1 MKQKKIFATA
11 DFSPTQAELEI
22 LRTYKKRSQLTEIW
36 RRLRKNKAAVLGLIM
51 LSIIFLAAIFADVL
65 YDYDT
70 VVIQPDYSSTL
81 LFPCA
86 EHPLGTDELGRDV
99 LARIIHGTRLSLT
112 IALLSTICSLSI
124 GGIIGAYAG
133 YIGGKF
139 DSIIMR
145 VMDIFL
151 AMPNMLL
158 ALAIVAALGPN
169 LINLIIAI
177 AISDIP
183 RFARILRSTVLSI
196 KDSDFVEAAR
206 AAGAKRSTIVFREII
221 PNCLA
226 PIIVQASIV
235 MAAAIILAAGLSF
248 IGLGVQ
254 PPAPEW
260 GAMLSSGREYI
271 RDYQYLVLF
280 PGLAIVITVLAFNLL
295 GDGLRDALDPRLKQ

>member
-1 MKQKKIFATA
+1 M
-11 DFSPTQAELEI
+11 
-22 LRTYKKRSQLTEIW
+22 
-36 RRLRKNKAAVLGLIM
+36 LGLV
-51 LSIIFLAAIFADVL
+51 LLFIIFMSALFADVL
-65 YDYDT
+65 YDYET
-70 VVIQPDYSSTL
+70 EVVLPNYSSTL
-81 LFPCA
+81 IAPCL

-99 LARIIHGTRLSLT
+99 LARIVHGSRLSLE
-112 IALLSTICSLSI
+112 IALLSTAISLSV

-133 YIGGKF
+133 YIGGRF
-139 DSIIMR
+139 DSVMMR
-145 VMDIFL
+145 IMDIFL
-151 AMPNMLL
+151 AIPNMLL

-169 LINLIIAI
+169 LMNLIIAI

-196 KDSDFVEAAR
+196 KDNDFVEAAR
-206 AAGAKRSTIVFREII
+206 AAGAKRSTIVFREVI

-226 PIIVQASIV
+226 PLIVQASIV

-260 GAMLSSGREYI
+260 GAMLSSGRAYI

>member
-1 MKQKKIFATA
+1 MKQSKTSGL
-11 DFSPTQAELEI
+11 FSPTQAELDI
-22 LRTYKKRSQLTEIW
+22 LAKYKKRSELGEIW
-36 RRLRKNKAAVLGLIM
+36 RRLRKNKAAVLGLV
-51 LSIIFLAAIFADVL
+51 LLFIIFMSALFADVL
-65 YDYDT
+65 YDYET
-70 VVIQPDYSSTL
+70 EVVLPNYSSTL
-81 LFPCA
+81 IAPCL

-99 LARIIHGTRLSLT
+99 LARIVHGSRLSLE
-112 IALLSTICSLSI
+112 IALLSTAISLSV

-133 YIGGKF
+133 YIGGRF
-139 DSIIMR
+139 DSVMMR
-145 VMDIFL
+145 IMDIFL
-151 AMPNMLL
+151 AIPNMLL

-169 LINLIIAI
+169 LMNLIIAI

-196 KDSDFVEAAR
+196 KDNDFVEAAR
-206 AAGAKRSTIVFREII
+206 AAGAKRFTIVFREVI

-226 PIIVQASIV
+226 PLIVQASIV

-260 GAMLSSGREYI
+260 GAMLSSGRAYI

>member
-1 MKQKKIFATA
+1 MKQSKTSGL
-11 DFSPTQAELEI
+11 FSPTQAELDI
-22 LRTYKKRSQLTEIW
+22 LAKYKKRSELGEIW
-36 RRLRKNKAAVLGLIM
+36 RRLRKNKAAVLGLV
-51 LSIIFLAAIFADVL
+51 LLFIIFMSTLFADVL
-65 YDYDT
+65 YDYET
-70 VVIQPDYSSTL
+70 EVVLPNYSSTL
-81 LFPCA
+81 IAPCL

-99 LARIIHGTRLSLT
+99 LARIVHGSRLSLE
-112 IALLSTICSLSI
+112 IALLSTAISLSV

-133 YIGGKF
+133 YIGGRF
-139 DSIIMR
+139 DSVMMR
-145 VMDIFL
+145 IMDIFL
-151 AMPNMLL
+151 AIPNMLL

-169 LINLIIAI
+169 LMNLIIAI

-196 KDSDFVEAAR
+196 KDNDFVEAAR
-206 AAGAKRSTIVFREII
+206 AAGAKRSTIVFREVI

-226 PIIVQASIV
+226 PLIVQASIV

-260 GAMLSSGREYI
+260 GAMLSSGRAYI

>member
-1 MKQKKIFATA
+1 MKQQTKKQA
-11 DFSPTQAELEI
+11 DFSPTPEELKI
-22 LRTYKKRSQLTEIW
+22 LRTYKKRSQLAEIW
-36 RRLRKNKAAVLGLIM
+36 RRLRKNKAAVLGLVM
-51 LSIIFLAAIFADVL
+51 LFIIFMAAVFADVL
-65 YDYDT
+65 YDYET
-70 VVIQPDYSSTL
+70 QVIQPDYSSTL
-81 LFPCA
+81 LSPCL
-86 EHPLGTDELGRDV
+86 EHPLGTDELGRDI
-99 LARIIHGTRLSLT
+99 LARIVHGARLSLE
-112 IALLSTICSLSI
+112 IALISTVISLTL

-133 YIGGKF
+133 YIGGRF
-139 DSIIMR
+139 DGVAMR
-145 VMDIFL
+145 IMDIFL
-151 AMPNMLL
+151 AIPNMLL

-169 LINLIIAI
+169 LMNLIIAI
-177 AISDIP
+177 AISDVP

-196 KDSDFVEAAR
+196 KDNDFVEAAR

>member
-1 MKQKKIFATA
+1 MKQSKTSGL
-11 DFSPTQAELEI
+11 FSPTQAELDI
-22 LRTYKKRSQLTEIW
+22 LAKYKKRSELGEIW
-36 RRLRKNKAAVLGLIM
+36 RRLRKNKAAVLGLV
-51 LSIIFLAAIFADVL
+51 LLFIIFMSALFADVL
-65 YDYDT
+65 YDYET
-70 VVIQPDYSSTL
+70 EVVLPNYSSTL
-81 LFPCA
+81 IAPCL

-99 LARIIHGTRLSLT
+99 LARIVHGSRLSLE
-112 IALLSTICSLSI
+112 IALLSTAISLSV

-133 YIGGKF
+133 YIGGRF
-139 DSIIMR
+139 DSVMMR
-145 VMDIFL
+145 IMDIFL
-151 AMPNMLL
+151 AIPNMLL

-169 LINLIIAI
+169 LMNLIIAI

-196 KDSDFVEAAR
+196 KDNDFVEAAR
-206 AAGAKRSTIVFREII
+206 AAGAKRSTIVFREVI

-226 PIIVQASIV
+226 PLIVQASIV
-235 MAAAIILAAGLSF
+235 MAAAIILAAGLGF

-260 GAMLSSGREYI
+260 GAMLSSGRAYI

>member
-1 MKQKKIFATA
+1 MQQDKTWTDAS
-11 DFSPTQAELEI
+11 FSPTEAELEI
-22 LRTYKKRSQLTEIW
+22 LNKYKKRSELGEIW
-36 RRLRKNKAAVLGLIM
+36 RRLRKNKAAVLGLVM
-51 LSIIFLAAIFADVL
+51 LFIIFMAAAFADVL
-65 YDYDT
+65 YDYESE
-70 VVIQPDYSSTL
+70 VVLPDYSSTL
-81 LFPCA
+81 IFPCL

-99 LARIIHGTRLSLT
+99 LARIVHGSRLSLE
-112 IALLSTICSLSI
+112 IALLSTAISLSI

-133 YIGGKF
+133 YIGGRF
-139 DSIIMR
+139 DGVVMR
-145 VMDIFL
+145 IMDIFL
-151 AMPNMLL
+151 AIPNMLL

-169 LINLIIAI
+169 LMNLIIAI

-196 KDSDFVEAAR
+196 KDNDFVEAAR

-226 PIIVQASIV
+226 PLIVQASIV

-280 PGLAIVITVLAFNLL
+280 PGLAIVLTVLAFNLL

>member
-1 MKQKKIFATA
+1 MKQSKTSGL
-11 DFSPTQAELEI
+11 FSPTQAELDI
-22 LRTYKKRSQLTEIW
+22 LAKYKKRSELGEIW
-36 RRLRKNKAAVLGLIM
+36 RRLRKNKAAVLGLV
-51 LSIIFLAAIFADVL
+51 LLFIIFMSALFADVL
-65 YDYDT
+65 YDYET
-70 VVIQPDYSSTL
+70 EVVLPNYSSTL
-81 LFPCA
+81 IAPCL

-99 LARIIHGTRLSLT
+99 LARIVHGSRLSLE
-112 IALLSTICSLSI
+112 IALLSTAISLSA

-133 YIGGKF
+133 YIGGRF
-139 DSIIMR
+139 DSVMMR
-145 VMDIFL
+145 IMDIFL
-151 AMPNMLL
+151 AIPNMLL

-169 LINLIIAI
+169 LMNLIIAI

-196 KDSDFVEAAR
+196 KDNDFVEAAR
-206 AAGAKRSTIVFREII
+206 AAGAKRSTIVFREVI

-226 PIIVQASIV
+226 PLIVQASIV

-260 GAMLSSGREYI
+260 GAMLSSGRAYI

>member
-1 MKQKKIFATA
+1 MKQSKTSGL
-11 DFSPTQAELEI
+11 FSPTQAELDI
-22 LRTYKKRSQLTEIW
+22 LAKYKKRSELGEIW
-36 RRLRKNKAAVLGLIM
+36 RRLRKNKAAVLGLV
-51 LSIIFLAAIFADVL
+51 LLFIIFMSALFADVL
-65 YDYDT
+65 YDYET
-70 VVIQPDYSSTL
+70 EVVLPNYSSTL
-81 LFPCA
+81 IAPCL

-99 LARIIHGTRLSLT
+99 LARIVHGSRLSLE
-112 IALLSTICSLSI
+112 IALLSTAISLSV

-133 YIGGKF
+133 YIGGRF
-139 DSIIMR
+139 DSVMMR
-145 VMDIFL
+145 IMDIFL
-151 AMPNMLL
+151 AIPNMLL

-169 LINLIIAI
+169 LMNLIIAI

-183 RFARILRSTVLSI
+183 RFARSLRSTVLSI
-196 KDSDFVEAAR
+196 KDNDFVEAAR
-206 AAGAKRSTIVFREII
+206 AAGAKRSTIVFREVI

-226 PIIVQASIV
+226 PLIVQASIV

-260 GAMLSSGREYI
+260 GAMLSSGRAYI

>member
-1 MKQKKIFATA
+1 MKQSKTSGL
-11 DFSPTQAELEI
+11 FSPTQAELDI
-22 LRTYKKRSQLTEIW
+22 LAKYKKRSELGEIW
-36 RRLRKNKAAVLGLIM
+36 RRLRKNKAAVLGLV
-51 LSIIFLAAIFADVL
+51 LLFIIFMSALFADVL
-65 YDYDT
+65 YDYET
-70 VVIQPDYSSTL
+70 EVVLPNYSSTL
-81 LFPCA
+81 IAPCL

-99 LARIIHGTRLSLT
+99 LARIVHGSRLSLE
-112 IALLSTICSLSI
+112 IALLSTAISLSV

-133 YIGGKF
+133 YIGGRF
-139 DSIIMR
+139 DSVMMR
-145 VMDIFL
+145 IMDIFL
-151 AMPNMLL
+151 AIPNMLL

-169 LINLIIAI
+169 LMNLIIAI

-196 KDSDFVEAAR
+196 KDNDFVEAAR
-206 AAGAKRSTIVFREII
+206 AAGAKRSTIVFREVI

-226 PIIVQASIV
+226 PLIVQASIV

-248 IGLGVQ
+248 LGLGVQ

-260 GAMLSSGREYI
+260 GAMLSSGRAYI

>member
-1 MKQKKIFATA
+1 MKNSAT
-11 DFSPTQAELEI
+11 DFQPTAAELEI
-22 LRTYKKRSQLTEIW
+22 LSKYKKRSQAAEIW

-51 LSIIFLAAIFADVL
+51 LVLILLAALFADVL

-70 VVIQPDYSSTL
+70 QVIQPNYSETL
-81 LFPCA
+81 LSPCVG
-86 EHPLGTDELGRDV
+86 HLLGTDELGRDI
-99 LARIIHGTRLSLT
+99 LARIIHGARISLK
-112 IALLSTICSLSI
+112 IAVFSTAISLSV

-133 YIGGKF
+133 YIGGTF
-139 DSIIMR
+139 DGIAMR
-145 VMDIFL
+145 IMDIFL
-151 AMPNMLL
+151 AIPNMLL
-158 ALAIVAALGPN
+158 ALAIVSALGPN
-169 LINLIIAI
+169 LLNLIIAI
-177 AISDIP
+177 AVSDIP

-196 KDSDFVEAAR
+196 KDTDFVEAAK
-206 AAGAKRSTIVFREII
+206 ASGAKRSTIVFREII

-260 GAMLSSGREYI
+260 GAILSSGREYM
-271 RDYQYLVLF
+271 RDYPYLVLF